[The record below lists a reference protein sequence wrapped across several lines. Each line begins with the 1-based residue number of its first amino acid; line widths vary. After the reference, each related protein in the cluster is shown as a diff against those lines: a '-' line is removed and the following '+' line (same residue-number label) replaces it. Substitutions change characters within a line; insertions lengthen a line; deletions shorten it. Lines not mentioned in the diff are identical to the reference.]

1 MRTGVTVVETQGFHG
16 ARDFRDLE
24 VWKWCRELRRDV
36 ELFCRRLPRHEQ
48 MRLADQ
54 MIRAARSVTANVAE
68 GIGRYHYLETIQSCR
83 MARGSLYELLDHLQV
98 AADNGYLKTGE
109 FKAYDERIR
118 SASKLLNGFVRYLRE
133 RRDGTGRI
141 SNKTRLTNKPINR

>member
-1 MRTGVTVVETQGFHG
+1 MVETQRFRG
-16 ARDFRDLE
+16 AKDFRDLE

-36 ELFCRRLPRHEQ
+36 ESYCRRLPRHEQ
-48 MRLADQ
+48 TRLADQ

-98 AADNGYLKTGE
+98 AVDNNYLKAAE
-109 FKAYDERIR
+109 FKAFDERIR
-118 SASKLLNGFVRYLRE
+118 SASRLLNGFVRYLRD
-133 RRDGTGRI
+133 RKDGAGKSRSTD
-141 SNKTRLTNKPINR
+141 KPINR